1 MTDTG
6 TCNVRMNVCHIL
18 QRGFTLIELMIVV
31 AIIGILSAIVY
42 PNYTQ
47 YVIDSR
53 RATAA
58 ACLSEQAQLLE
69 RYYTTRLTYVDAPE
83 PLTLQ
88 CRVDLGTFYTWGE
101 PTLAARTYTIT
112 AVPQGGQATND
123 GKCGCTLSLNQ
134 TGTKAATV
142 VGATTV
148 CPRPVAACWR

>member
-1 MTDTG
+1 MTDIG
-6 TCNVRMNVCHIL
+6 THNVRMNIHHSL

-58 ACLSEQAQLLE
+58 ACLSEQAQMLE
-69 RYYTTRLTYVDAPE
+69 RQYTTALTYVGA
-83 PLTLQ
+83 TLPNNQQ
-88 CRVDLGTFYTWGE
+88 CRTDLTGFYTFPA

-112 AVPQGGQATND
+112 AVPQSGQSSND
-123 GKCGCTLSLNQ
+123 SKCGCTLSLNQ
-134 TGTKAATV
+134 TGAKAAT
-142 VGATTV
+142 GTADTCAT
-148 CPRPVAACWR
+148 RAAACWR

>member
-6 TCNVRMNVCHIL
+6 TYNVRLQALRRI

-58 ACLSEQAQLLE
+58 ACLSERAQLLE
-69 RYYTTRLTYVDAPE
+69 RIYTTTLTYADATIPAQ
-83 PLTLQ
+83 Q
-88 CRVDLGTFYTWGE
+88 CVTDLANFYTF
-101 PTLAARTYTIT
+101 PAATLAARTYTLT
-112 AVPQGGQATND
+112 AVPQGGQASSD

-134 TGTKAATV
+134 TGAKAAT
-142 VGATTV
+142 GTAEACAT
-148 CPRPVAACWR
+148 RAAACWR

>member
-1 MTDTG
+1 MTDIG
-6 TCNVRMNVCHIL
+6 THNVRMNIHHSL

-69 RYYTTRLTYVDAPE
+69 RQYTTALTYATAVIPD
-83 PLTLQ
+83 TLQ
-88 CRVDLGTFYTWGE
+88 CRVDLGAFYTWGT

-123 GKCGCTLSLNQ
+123 RKCGCTLSLNQ
-134 TGTKAATV
+134 TGAKAAT
-142 VGATTV
+142 GTGDTCAT
-148 CPRPVAACWR
+148 RAAACWR